1 MTQVPKIA
9 KTIQKMEDSDKMGVD
24 FTGIVERANIN
35 FNYQI
40 KETIDM
46 LRGIV

>member
-1 MTQVPKIA
+1 
-9 KTIQKMEDSDKMGVD
+9 MEDSDKMGVD
-24 FTGIVERANIN
+24 FTCIVERANIN

-40 KETIDM
+40 KETIEI